1 MKLDS
6 SLKEFFLHKTQNDF
20 KQRVVAKTWKFNK
33 NGQLTI
39 ARLNGA
45 ISSDKFF
52 LKELGLEAEYQDLEN
67 YYNPDCWVEEYDPE
81 TASFKQVRKAEVGN
95 V

>member
-1 MKLDS
+1 MEIDK
-6 SLKEFFLHKTQNDF
+6 SLKEFFLHKVQNDF
-20 KQRVVAKTWKFNK
+20 KQRLVAETWRLNQ

-45 ISSDKFF
+45 INSDEFF
-52 LKELGLEAEYQDLEN
+52 MKELGLEAEYQDLKD
-67 YYNPDCWVEEYDPE
+67 YYNPDYWVEEYDPE
-81 TASFKQVRKAEVGN
+81 TASFKQVRKAEISN